1 MTEKIKILIA
11 DDHPL
16 IRQGL
21 RQIIERE
28 SDLEIVFE
36 CGDGRSALDE
46 ILLRRPDVAIL
57 DIDMPHKTGLEVLR
71 LLGESSFAGKAI
83 LLTVHNEEEFFDEA
97 IQGGAKGYLLKDS
110 VVQDIIVAIR
120 AVIEG
125 QNYVSPALTTMLFRQ
140 KRSPPAQS
148 EPTGFETLT
157 PTERTVLGLIAEY
170 QTNNQIAETLFI
182 SPATVKTHRRNICA
196 KLELEGNHSLM
207 KFAVEYKS
215 KV

>member
-11 DDHPL
+11 DDHPI

-21 RQIIERE
+21 RHMIERE
-28 SDLEIVFE
+28 ADLEIVFE
-36 CGDGRSALDE
+36 CGDGQTALDE
-46 ILLRRPDVAIL
+46 ILSRRPDVAIL

-71 LLGESSFAGKAI
+71 LLGENSFAGKPI

-97 IQGGAKGYLLKDS
+97 ILRGAKGYLLKDS
-110 VVQDIIVAIR
+110 VVEDIIVAIR
-120 AVIEG
+120 TVVSG

-140 KRSPPAQS
+140 KRRHSQTK
-148 EPTGFETLT
+148 PTPSETLT
-157 PTERTVLGLIAEY
+157 PTERSVLRLIAEY
-170 QTNNQIAETLFI
+170 QTNNQIADTLFI

-215 KV
+215 KL

>member
-28 SDLEIVFE
+28 ADLEIIFE
-36 CGDGRSALDE
+36 CGDGRSALAE
-46 ILLRRPDVAIL
+46 ILSRQPDVAIL
-57 DIDMPHKTGLEVLR
+57 DVDMPHKTGLEVLR
-71 LLGESSFAGKAI
+71 SLGESSFAGKAI

-97 IQGGAKGYLLKDS
+97 IQNGAKGYLLKDS
-110 VVQDIIVAIR
+110 VVEDIIVAVR
-120 AVIEG
+120 TVMSG

-140 KRSPPAQS
+140 KRRPAQTKPS
-148 EPTGFETLT
+148 ELETLT

-207 KFAVEYKS
+207 KFAVEYKD
-215 KV
+215 KL

>member
-11 DDHPL
+11 DDHPI

-28 SDLEIVFE
+28 ADLEIIFE
-36 CGDGRSALDE
+36 CGDGRSALAE
-46 ILLRRPDVAIL
+46 ILSRQPDVAIL
-57 DIDMPHKTGLEVLR
+57 DVDMPHKTGLEVLR
-71 LLGESSFAGKAI
+71 SLGESSFAGKAI

-97 IQGGAKGYLLKDS
+97 IQNGAKGYLLKDS
-110 VVQDIIVAIR
+110 VVEDIIVAVR
-120 AVIEG
+120 TVMSG
-125 QNYVSPALTTMLFRQ
+125 QSYVSPALTTMLFRQ
-140 KRSPPAQS
+140 KRRPAQTKPS
-148 EPTGFETLT
+148 ELETLT

-207 KFAVEYKS
+207 KFAVEYKD
-215 KV
+215 KL

>member
-21 RQIIERE
+21 RHMIERE
-28 SDLEIVFE
+28 ADLEIVYE
-36 CGDGRSALDE
+36 CGDGQTALAE
-46 ILLRRPDVAIL
+46 ILSRRPDVAIL

-71 LLGESSFAGKAI
+71 GLGEHAFPGKAI

-97 IQGGAKGYLLKDS
+97 VLHGANGYLLKDS
-110 VVQDIIVAIR
+110 VVEDIIVAIR
-120 AVIEG
+120 TVVGG

-140 KRSPPAQS
+140 KCRPAQT
-148 EPTGFETLT
+148 EPTGLETLT

-182 SPATVKTHRRNICA
+182 SPATVKTHRRNICT

-207 KFAVEYKS
+207 KFAVEHAS
-215 KV
+215 KL

>member
-11 DDHPL
+11 DDHPI

-28 SDLEIVFE
+28 ADLEIVFE
-36 CGDGRSALDE
+36 CGDGRSALAE
-46 ILLRRPDVAIL
+46 ILSRQPDVAIL
-57 DIDMPHKTGLEVLR
+57 DVDMPHKTGLEVLR
-71 LLGESSFAGKAI
+71 SLGENAFAGKAI

-97 IQGGAKGYLLKDS
+97 ILHGAKGYLLKDS
-110 VVQDIIVAIR
+110 VVEDIIVAIR
-120 AVIEG
+120 TVVGG
-125 QNYVSPALTTMLFRQ
+125 QNYVSPALTTMLFSQ
-140 KRSPPAQS
+140 KRRPSQTSAK
-148 EPTGFETLT
+148 ELETLT
-157 PTERTVLGLIAEY
+157 PSERSVLRLIAAY
-170 QTNNQIAETLFI
+170 QTNNQIAETLFV

-215 KV
+215 KL

>member
-21 RQIIERE
+21 RQIIERQT
-28 SDLEIVFE
+28 DLEIVFE
-36 CGDGRSALDE
+36 CGDGQTALAE
-46 ILLRRPDVAIL
+46 ILSRQPDVAIL
-57 DIDMPHKTGLEVLR
+57 DVDMPHKTGLEVLR
-71 LLGESSFAGKAI
+71 CLGDSSFAGKAI

-97 IQGGAKGYLLKDS
+97 IQNGAKGYLLKDS
-110 VVQDIIVAIR
+110 VVEDIIAAIR
-120 AVIEG
+120 AVVGG

-140 KRSPPAQS
+140 KRRPVQTK
-148 EPTGFETLT
+148 PTELETLT
-157 PTERTVLGLIAEY
+157 PTERTILKLIAEY
-170 QTNNQIAETLFI
+170 RTSNQIAETLFI

-207 KFAVEYKS
+207 KFAVEYKP
-215 KV
+215 KL

>member
-28 SDLEIVFE
+28 ADLEIVYE
-36 CGDGRSALDE
+36 CGDGQAALSE
-46 ILLRRPDVAIL
+46 ILSRQPDVVIL
-57 DIDMPHKTGLEVLR
+57 DVDMPHKTGLEVLR
-71 LLGESSFAGKAI
+71 NLGENAFAGKAI

-97 IQGGAKGYLLKDS
+97 IENGAKGYLLKDS
-110 VVQDIIVAIR
+110 VVEDIIVAIR
-120 AVIEG
+120 TIVSG
-125 QNYVSPALTTMLFRQ
+125 QNFVSPALTTMLFSQ
-140 KRSPPAQS
+140 KRRLSQTK
-148 EPTGFETLT
+148 PTELETLT
-157 PTERTVLGLIAEY
+157 PSERTILKLIAAY
-170 QTNNQIAETLFI
+170 RTNNQIAETLFI

-207 KFAVEYKS
+207 KFAVEYQS
-215 KV
+215 KL